1 MILTLTK
8 QTVGDLQERLIQTEA
23 AHAVSVFLPSFES
36 QLMLAQEKLASAHA
50 QNMVLSDQKT
60 TLVSSLKTAES
71 EIEHLK
77 ASIGSNK
84 TEYEA
89 HLKEL
94 TDSYAAK
101 LQGGDHQVHKAS
113 EENRLL
119 QEALTESK
127 VSIGRMQSQF
137 EAELQKKQEKET
149 ELMLVQA
156 EKETQ
161 LLEEIKQ
168 LKDTVGHGQKELKR
182 VEDRAE
188 KIDERYKR
196 GDIVSNSLIRG
207 YI

>member
-1 MILTLTK
+1 M
-8 QTVGDLQERLIQTEA
+8 
-23 AHAVSVFLPSFES
+23 F
-36 QLMLAQEKLASAHA
+36 AQEKLASVHA

-60 TLVSSLKTAES
+60 TLLSSLKTAES
-71 EIEHLK
+71 ETEQLK
-77 ASIGSNK
+77 ACISSNK
-84 TEYEA
+84 AEYEA

-94 TDSYAAK
+94 TDSCAAK
-101 LQGGDHQVHKAS
+101 LQGGDHQIHKAS

-127 VSIGRMQSQF
+127 VSLGRMQSQF

-168 LKDTVGHGQKELKR
+168 LKDAVGHGQKELKR